1 MVVGAISR
9 VQLCGQFAVIAGG
22 NRIDAR
28 LPGRRGR
35 LLVAYLAGHRRQP
48 CSRDELIDALWPE
61 GAADAAAATLT
72 VLLSRVRALL
82 GPATL
87 QGRGALQLILPA
99 DAIIDVEMAAAS
111 LHQAESAVAL
121 GEWRRAWSTA
131 LAAQLTA
138 GRTYL
143 AGYDAPWIDDER
155 ARLDLLH
162 QAALTAYSEACLSIG
177 GTELPGAERTARQI
191 IARAPLS
198 ETGYRLLMLAQAARS
213 DISSALRTYEQLRTI
228 LAAELGA
235 DPCAEVR
242 DLHQQLLVTGR

>member
-1 MVVGAISR
+1 MVAGAISR

-22 NRIDAR
+22 SRIDAS

-48 CSRDELIDALWPE
+48 CPRDKLIDALWPQ
-61 GAADAAAATLT
+61 GATDAAAATLT

-82 GPATL
+82 GPATI
-87 QGRGALQLILPA
+87 QGRAALQLILPA
-99 DAIIDVEMAAAS
+99 DAIVDVEMAAAC

-121 GEWRRAWSTA
+121 GEWRRAWSAA

-143 AGYDAPWIDDER
+143 AGHEAPWIDDER
-155 ARLDLLH
+155 ARLDLLY

-198 ETGYRLLMLAQAARS
+198 ETGYRLLMLAQSARS

-228 LAAELGA
+228 LASELGA
-235 DPCAEVR
+235 DPCAQLR